1 MAQGPKMVCKLLFLP
16 SAYCAFTSL
25 FSSLCIPEEKGKK
38 SALKSQGSQQ
48 TLWAFG
54 QMRPKALLVVLAEN
68 KEQGC
73 PPHRGTMAG
82 PNVARGLVRLSNAS
96 SKPEGGG
103 AGERWDRQMAP
114 TENGQKEDGRPKVFH
129 LTLTSFAWR
138 EGEGGERERGRGR
151 GRAGKRKKV

>member
-103 AGERWDRQMAP
+103 RVKDGTGKWLRRKTDRRK
-114 TENGQKEDGRPKVFH
+114 TDGPKFF
-129 LTLTSFAWR
+129 T
-138 EGEGGERERGRGR
+138 
-151 GRAGKRKKV
+151 